1 MARLI
6 IGIAPAQSKN
16 MNEKILLVDDNPRIR
31 TDIALFLRTEGYE
44 VNEAGNGNEALQ
56 ALEKADY
63 DLVLSDVLMPKL
75 DGFGLLE
82 SMRSLLSD
90 VPVLLMSGVRGID
103 AKEAIERGATD
114 LIVKPFE
121 FKELLS
127 KVKMALY
134 R

>member
-1 MARLI
+1 
-6 IGIAPAQSKN
+6 
-16 MNEKILLVDDNPRIR
+16 MNEKILLVDDNPRTR
-31 TDIALFLRTEGYE
+31 TDIALFLRAEGYK
-44 VNEAGNGNEALQ
+44 VSEAANGNEALQ

-82 SMRSLLSD
+82 SMRSLVPEL
-90 VPVLLMSGVRGID
+90 PVLLMSGVGGMD
-103 AKEAIERGATD
+103 AKQAIKRGATD

-127 KVKMALY
+127 KIKMALD